1 MATQPMSPVDAAW
14 FHMDGPVNLAVV
26 TSLLVTRK
34 PLDFERVRAVFT
46 ERLAPFARFRQ
57 RVVERGF
64 AVATPHWQD
73 VPDFSIE
80 QNLHHVA
87 LPEPH
92 DRAALTAMVEDLA
105 STPLDRERPL
115 WQVYV
120 VDGVGGG
127 SALVMRVHHCIADGT
142 AMVAV
147 CQRLFDSTSRWRRRV
162 GRAADDAAAE
172 PGLVDRLF
180 APAFEIAEASARAL
194 RSGIDHAV
202 EIATHP
208 QRVMVQA
215 ALLLG
220 GAGMLAGELLKKP
233 DPKSP
238 LKGEFGMKKRVAW
251 SAPVALGD
259 VRAIGAPMGA
269 KINDVLVAGM
279 SGALRTYL
287 AKRGV
292 DVAHTT
298 VRAMVPVDLR
308 PPERATELG
317 NEFGLVILELAVR
330 NRDPWQR
337 LRVTKE
343 RMDALKH
350 SPEAAATMALFEIFG
365 RGPKPVEDLAVDL
378 FGTKASVVMTN
389 VVGPQKTM
397 YLAGVPIDRMMFW
410 VPHPGRQLGMGI
422 SILSYDGAASLA
434 VVADGAL
441 VPDPE
446 AITEQFNR
454 EFARMLD
461 DVRSGKPAGVVAGSA
476 SKSRAGQRSPQAKAR
491 ARSSK

>member
-1 MATQPMSPVDAAW
+1 
-14 FHMDGPVNLAVV
+14 
-26 TSLLVTRK
+26 
-34 PLDFERVRAVFT
+34 
-46 ERLAPFARFRQ
+46 
-57 RVVERGF
+57 
-64 AVATPHWQD
+64 
-73 VPDFSIE
+73 
-80 QNLHHVA
+80 
-87 LPEPH
+87 
-92 DRAALTAMVEDLA
+92 
-105 STPLDRERPL
+105 
-115 WQVYV
+115 
-120 VDGVGGG
+120 
-127 SALVMRVHHCIADGT
+127 VMRVHHCIADGT

-147 CQRLFDSTSRWRRRV
+147 CQRLFDSTSRWRRQV
-162 GRAADDAAAE
+162 DRAADDGAAE

-279 SGALRTYL
+279 TGALRTYL

-389 VVGPQKTM
+389 VVGPQRTM